1 MLKLAGQLAQVEQVD
16 GSVDFSGFGSSCS
29 RCSRCFL
36 GGCGRQHSGLQYW
49 SVLISID
56 QYSSVVV
63 GSFRIARCRRG
74 GGEFC
79 LGIERSP

>member
-1 MLKLAGQLAQVEQVD
+1 MGA
-16 GSVDFSGFGSSCS
+16 
-29 RCSRCFL
+29 
-36 GGCGRQHSGLQYW
+36 
-49 SVLISID
+49 LISEGLVQVSLDARDVFWAAVAASIQD
-56 QYSSVVV
+56 YSIGQYSSVVV

>member
-1 MLKLAGQLAQVEQVD
+1 
-16 GSVDFSGFGSSCS
+16 
-29 RCSRCFL
+29 L